1 MYSVGTVQIQLTSS
15 KTFMHKRFLLEEY
28 TLLDKITIACSHVVH
43 VDSVV
48 VIVYSSFWKLFGV
61 SFWNILSFN
70 EFNLPQPA
78 MKFSPCGVK
87 NKNALT
93 LLGLIQ
99 LIDEFVSF
107 NVLFDS

>member
-48 VIVYSSFWKLFGV
+48 VIVYSSF
-61 SFWNILSFN
+61 
-70 EFNLPQPA
+70 
-78 MKFSPCGVK
+78 
-87 NKNALT
+87 
-93 LLGLIQ
+93 
-99 LIDEFVSF
+99 
-107 NVLFDS
+107 